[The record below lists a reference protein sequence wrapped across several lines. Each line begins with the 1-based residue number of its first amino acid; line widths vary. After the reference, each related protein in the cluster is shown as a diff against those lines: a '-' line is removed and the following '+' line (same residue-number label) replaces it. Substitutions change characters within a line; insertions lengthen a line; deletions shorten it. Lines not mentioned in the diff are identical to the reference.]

1 MHVPHSMSGRSTRGR
16 ASCQTVKK
24 KTLASLGQCDC
35 GYRVQ
40 TVRLEGWH
48 SFRMSCGA
56 LEHVNVIDL
65 PMLSSITNKFSYR
78 SDSSNSATYF
88 SIRHHILMLP
98 NATASTYFQSRHH
111 ILMPLL
117 RHARDFSS
125 PPLRFGI
132 PLMPRHIGLWSR
144 CHL

>member
-56 LEHVNVIDL
+56 LEHVNMIDL
-65 PMLSSITNKFSYR
+65 PMLSSITKQVL
-78 SDSSNSATYF
+78 
-88 SIRHHILMLP
+88 IEVIHL
-98 NATASTYFQSRHH
+98 
-111 ILMPLL
+111 
-117 RHARDFSS
+117 
-125 PPLRFGI
+125 I
-132 PLMPRHIGLWSR
+132 PRPTSQFVITS
-144 CHL
+144 